1 MPWKEP
7 GEKPREPRGR
17 EPWGPG
23 HGGGHGGGGPD
34 LEAWLRKLR
43 GRFGPFG
50 RGPLGVLALIVLL
63 IVLWFLIGG
72 WTSIGAQQVGVVL
85 RFGRFEGLLKPGV
98 HAHLPAPIDRVE
110 KVDMGQPRT
119 VGDEARLLTSD
130 GQLVLVDYEVQYK
143 VTDARA
149 FLFGSRD
156 AEEVVRDA
164 ATAAARAAVGADPL
178 ACLIGDLGSSCPS
191 GQVNGKQLAD
201 AMRTEVDASLAAV
214 QRSIG
219 IAVTGVSVQ
228 NIGVPSDVKPAFDAI
243 EKAHQDAKT
252 ARVSAEADVAR
263 RKSEE
268 KAQVASIKAG
278 AEAYRRQVVADA
290 HTGVVRF
297 DQVLAQYQAAPQVTR
312 HRLWL
317 QAMQAVLAK
326 NRVVVNTGSGSVIV
340 QFPLQHLG
348 AAYPPAGAATTGAPA
363 SAASVPAP
371 AVSAPASGASISIP
385 VTSGPIV
392 KGGA

>member
-23 HGGGHGGGGPD
+23 HGGHGGGPD

-43 GRFGPFG
+43 GHFGPFG
-50 RGPLGVLALIVLL
+50 RGPLGALALIILL

-85 RFGRFEGLLKPGV
+85 RFGRFAGLLQSGL

-110 KVDMGQPRT
+110 KVDMGHPRT
-119 VGDEARLLTSD
+119 VGDEARLLTAD

-143 VTDARA
+143 ITDVRA

-178 ACLIGDLGSSCPS
+178 ACLIGDLGLSCQS
-191 GQVNGKQLAD
+191 GQVNGAQLAD
-201 AMRTEVDASLAAV
+201 AMRTQVDASLADV
-214 QRSIG
+214 QRTIG
-219 IAVTGVSVQ
+219 VAVTGVSVQ

-243 EKAHQDAKT
+243 GKAHQDAKT

-263 RKSEE
+263 HKSEV

-290 HTGVVRF
+290 HTGVARF

-317 QAMQAVLAK
+317 DAMQAVLTK
-326 NRVVVNTGSGSVIV
+326 NHVVVNTGSGNVIV
-340 QFPLQHLG
+340 QFPLQRPG
-348 AAYPPAGAATTGAPA
+348 AAPPPASAATASAPA
-363 SAASVPAP
+363 SAASASTPAVPAP
-371 AVSAPASGASISIP
+371 APGASISIP